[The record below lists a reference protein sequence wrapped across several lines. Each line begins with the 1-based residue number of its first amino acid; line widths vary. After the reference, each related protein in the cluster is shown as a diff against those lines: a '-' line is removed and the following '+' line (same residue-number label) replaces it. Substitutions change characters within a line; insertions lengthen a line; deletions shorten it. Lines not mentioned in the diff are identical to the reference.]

1 MLTKVLTSG
10 IRDIFRSVLDADQ
23 LVEASGKLTDAQK
36 KLTMGITAIGEGVQ
50 ELLAGAQEWTRKPVF
65 SKRSVSGFRTGCRS
79 SRLCA
84 TDGAGRQP
92 TGCIL

>member
-36 KLTMGITAIGEGVQ
+36 KLTMGITAIGEGVR
-50 ELLAGAQEWTRKPVF
+50 ELLADAQE
-65 SKRSVSGFRTGCRS
+65 
-79 SRLCA
+79 
-84 TDGAGRQP
+84 
-92 TGCIL
+92 

>member
-50 ELLAGAQEWTRKPVF
+50 EFLAGAQE
-65 SKRSVSGFRTGCRS
+65 
-79 SRLCA
+79 
-84 TDGAGRQP
+84 
-92 TGCIL
+92 

>member
-36 KLTMGITAIGEGVQ
+36 KLTMGITAIGEGVR
-50 ELLAGAQEWTRKPVF
+50 ELLAGVDVKTGLFEE
-65 SKRSVSGFRTGCRS
+65 KRL
-79 SRLCA
+79 RL
-84 TDGAGRQP
+84 
-92 TGCIL
+92 